1 MCILDRASLPTQI
14 NDKEGHALTL
24 DGSGGFINK
33 SIVRGEDGAVSGS
46 GSVESG
52 RGPRNLRHQ
61 LLLRPSPSPD
71 KSECRVGYYYLLT
84 SYLGWPSRETDSSS
98 GPLALRNV
106 E

>member
-1 MCILDRASLPTQI
+1 MST
-14 NDKEGHALTL
+14 AL
-24 DGSGGFINK
+24 
-33 SIVRGEDGAVSGS
+33 GEDGAVSGS

-61 LLLRPSPSPD
+61 LLLRPSAYPD